1 MAFEWREYL
10 NVATFLQGNAGRGV
24 NAEAALRSAT
34 SRSYYAAFCH
44 ARNYAR
50 DHQNFIPTG
59 APQDHALVRQHYRAG
74 QQHQLAAWLDMLRQW
89 RNRCDYDDVVQNLA
103 PMAAAAVAT
112 AQDVVNR
119 LP

>member
-1 MAFEWREYL
+1 MPFDWREYL
-10 NVATFLQGNAGRGV
+10 DLARFLHAHTAGSV

-50 DHQNFIPTG
+50 DHQNFAPTG
-59 APQDHALVRQHYRAG
+59 TPQDHVLIREHYRAREEY
-74 QQHQLAAWLDMLRQW
+74 QLAAWLDMLRQW
-89 RNRCDYDDVVQNLA
+89 RNRCDYDDMVQNLA
-103 PMAAAAVAT
+103 QMSAAAVAR
-112 AQDVVNR
+112 AQDVVNQ